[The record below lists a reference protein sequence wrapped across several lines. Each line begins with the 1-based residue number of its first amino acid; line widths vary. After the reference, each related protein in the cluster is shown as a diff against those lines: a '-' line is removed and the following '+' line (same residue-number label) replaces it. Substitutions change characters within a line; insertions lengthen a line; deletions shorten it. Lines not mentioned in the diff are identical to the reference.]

1 MALLKMKMINMLP
14 LAILFTVISAI
25 TVGFFWALTHAK
37 NNKKH
42 ALSVEVVI
50 IKEQSGRIW
59 RNFSGR
65 LTAVDF
71 VEIRPQASGLITDV
85 RFKGGKIVNKGDI
98 LYVIDPRP
106 YKAAVMKAKA
116 NLVTALNQ
124 KNLARKE
131 YKRAKD
137 LIITKMISHRIY
149 DERTNASRVA
159 KSTVDSAKAQLDQAK
174 IDLSY
179 AYVNAPISG
188 RVSRTEITIGNLVSA
203 GPNAPLLTSIV
214 SSDSIYADFEIDEQ
228 TYLRHIQDISFNG
241 AILQKTPVEFRLQR
255 DDIAYKGE
263 IHAFD
268 NRIDPASGTIRARA
282 IFDNP
287 QGKLLPGMY
296 VRMRLG
302 SPIKKNRILLSER
315 AIGTDQNRKFV
326 YVVNGENK
334 TVYREIKLSDSI
346 DGHRVVNF
354 GLKPGEKVI
363 VRGLMRIRPGML
375 VNPTIVQD
383 IPEKNNPVFS
393 S

>member
-159 KSTVDSAKAQLDQAK
+159 KSTVDSAKAQVGSSK
-174 IDLSY
+174 NRLSY

-241 AILQKTPVEFRLQR
+241 AILQKRLSN
-255 DDIAYKGE
+255 
-263 IHAFD
+263 F
-268 NRIDPASGTIRARA
+268 
-282 IFDNP
+282 
-287 QGKLLPGMY
+287 
-296 VRMRLG
+296 VC
-302 SPIKKNRILLSER
+302 SEM
-315 AIGTDQNRKFV
+315 T
-326 YVVNGENK
+326 
-334 TVYREIKLSDSI
+334 
-346 DGHRVVNF
+346 
-354 GLKPGEKVI
+354 
-363 VRGLMRIRPGML
+363 
-375 VNPTIVQD
+375 
-383 IPEKNNPVFS
+383 
-393 S
+393 